1 MHPAILLDLFRTGY
15 LTREQLSVAE
25 REALQVLMCEQAI
38 AGYIPTVRTVE
49 PKPIEKPAEKPKYG
63 KLIGTWGG
71 KLHKVSR
78 RRKVA

>member
-1 MHPAILLDLFRTGY
+1 MHPAILLDLIRSGY

-25 REALQVLMCEQAI
+25 REAVQVLMCEQAI
-38 AGYIPTVRTVE
+38 AGFIPTITVE
-49 PKPIEKPAEKPKYG
+49 KSKPIKPAEKPKHG

-71 KLHKVSR
+71 KLA